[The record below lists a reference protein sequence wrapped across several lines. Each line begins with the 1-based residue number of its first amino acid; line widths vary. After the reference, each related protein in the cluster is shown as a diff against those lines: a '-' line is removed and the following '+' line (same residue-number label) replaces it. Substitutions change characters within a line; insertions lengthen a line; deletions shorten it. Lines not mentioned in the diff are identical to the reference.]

1 MAPNVMTPPP
11 RHEIAT
17 RKVLLELPGMAA
29 IASRTAA
36 FAGSDGQPLPLEIYH
51 PAGANSVAPAVV
63 IVEGYPDPGFAKFLG
78 CRFMEM
84 EWSVSLARLIAASGL
99 VAVTYANREPAA
111 DLDALLDHLA
121 ARGPELGVDA
131 GRLGVWATS
140 GHGPLA
146 LSRLNRV
153 TCGVLSNAY
162 LCDIAPATHV
172 ADAAATFRF
181 AAPAPAAFTASKP
194 LFLIRS
200 GKDEMPDLNESLD
213 QFVAQAL
220 ALNAPITV
228 ANHPDA
234 PHSFDL
240 FHDSEWTRHL
250 LRQALAF
257 LTVTLSL

>member
-1 MAPNVMTPPP
+1 MAPNVMTPPE

-17 RKVLLELPGMAA
+17 RKILLELPGMEA

-36 FAGSDGQPLPLEIYH
+36 FAGSDGQPLPVEIYD
-51 PAGANSVAPAVV
+51 PVRANPVAPAVV
-63 IVEGYPDPGFAKFLG
+63 IVEGYADPGFAKFLG

-84 EWSVSLARLIAASGL
+84 AWSVSLARLIAASGL

-121 ARGPELGVDA
+121 AHGSELRVDA
-131 GRLGVWATS
+131 SRLGVWATS

-146 LSRLNRV
+146 LSRLDRV
-153 TCGVLSNAY
+153 ACGVLSNAY
-162 LCDIAPATHV
+162 LCDLPPATHV

-181 AAPAPAAFTASKP
+181 AAPAPAAFPGDTP
-194 LFLIRS
+194 LFLMRS
-200 GKDEMPDLNESLD
+200 GNDEMPGLNESLD
-213 QFVAQAL
+213 RFVAQAL
-220 ALNAPITV
+220 ARNAPITV
-228 ANHPDA
+228 ANHPEA

-240 FHDSEWTRHL
+240 FHDSELTRHL

-257 LTVTLSL
+257 LGSYLA